1 MMKRFSLIFVFLS
14 NNVRVLLFLYI
25 AIYLFVSLLY
35 DNQRCLEKK

>member
-1 MMKRFSLIFVFLS
+1 MKRVSRVFVFLP

-25 AIYLFVSLLY
+25 AIYLLVSLLY

>member
-1 MMKRFSLIFVFLS
+1 MVKRLSFIFVFLS